1 MTSLK
6 LWMVVLGLALGVS
19 VSNAF
24 ARFAYG
30 LILPSMQSDLS
41 WTYTQ
46 SGWINT
52 ANAFGYIFGAMLTF
66 TMISKIKN
74 RDFYIAGLLV
84 TAISLLMCGTTDE
97 FWLLTFWRVL
107 AGIAGAPVF
116 IIGGVMVSK
125 LFPDNPRN
133 TALAI
138 AGYFG
143 GAGLGMVIS
152 GAVLPIWFDNV
163 GVGAWANAWIVLGLA
178 SLAVAPASI
187 WAVWQVAPSKAS
199 PSSTEALPIFK
210 MSWILC
216 GYGLFATG
224 YIIYLTFVVS
234 WMQNAQFSALV
245 VSVIWVLIGLGIMAS
260 PFVWK
265 PVLARYTSGVP
276 LALACA
282 ATGLASAI
290 PVFYPNL
297 IGLVIS
303 SICFGLAV
311 FIGPSSVTSFSRKN
325 LPEPLWAKSVSLFT
339 LIFAIGQ
346 TIGPVAAGLIGDYT
360 GSLSVSLLAGG
371 VILASATLVAAMQK
385 PLSKTVFSHE
395 KEV

>member
-1 MTSLK
+1 MTSFK
-6 LWMVVLGLALGVS
+6 LWMIVLGLALGVS

-66 TMISKIKN
+66 TLVGKIKN
-74 RDFYIAGLLV
+74 RDFYIVGLLV
-84 TAISLLMCGTTDE
+84 TAVSLLMCGTSDE
-97 FWLLTFWRVL
+97 FWFLTFWRVL

-116 IIGGVMVSK
+116 ILGGAMVSR

-143 GAGLGMVIS
+143 GAGLGMVVS
-152 GAVLPIWFDNV
+152 GAVLPIWFDNA
-163 GVGAWANAWIVLGLA
+163 GAAAWPNAWIVLGLA
-178 SLAVAPASI
+178 SLAMAPASI
-187 WAVWQVAPSKAS
+187 WAAWQVAPSKAT

-210 MSWILC
+210 MGWVLC

-234 WMQNAQFSALV
+234 WMQNARFSAI
-245 VSVIWVLIGLGIMAS
+245 VISIIWALIGLGIMAS

-290 PVFYPNL
+290 PVFYPDL

-311 FIGPSSVTSFSRKN
+311 FIGPSSVTSFGREN

-346 TIGPVAAGLIGDYT
+346 TIGPVGAGMIGDYT
-360 GSLSVSLLAGG
+360 GSLSVSLMVGG
-371 VILASATLVAAMQK
+371 VILASATLIAAMQK
-385 PLSKTVFSHE
+385 PLSKTAFSRE
-395 KEV
+395 RED